1 MYYGGLQNYKGLIF
15 LTQGEQVTII
25 VYAYAGITRFLMKK
39 ALHPNLQNQTSQKST
54 KTISK
59 KQSGWEH
66 FPWSPWKAL
75 LGEKNSLLWKTSRG
89 QVFFSPLRV
98 RWGSTFLSDPLVL
111 ELFFF
116 TETYDDAK
124 QERAVAQTHVSH
136 PAYGQQTHGLFCW
149 RCFSHWSWRD
159 VWQKALF

>member
-59 KQSGWEH
+59 KQSG
-66 FPWSPWKAL
+66 
-75 LGEKNSLLWKTSRG
+75 
-89 QVFFSPLRV
+89 
-98 RWGSTFLSDPLVL
+98 
-111 ELFFF
+111 
-116 TETYDDAK
+116 
-124 QERAVAQTHVSH
+124 
-136 PAYGQQTHGLFCW
+136 
-149 RCFSHWSWRD
+149 
-159 VWQKALF
+159 